1 MPLDTPPILLIQPSV
16 AHVRYFSAGNSQ
28 LVASRIR
35 PAKQASIAHG
45 GMPAKKFVSE
55 RVTRLTREKF
65 AYLPFQSMKL
75 PAGGLWTM
83 PAWQAPYENRYRLE
97 LCLKGD
103 TSAVLTFACE
113 GVPYDKEYS
122 LQAILSEPAHQLSLK
137 EKESLYPKIADD
149 VLACT
154 EVLNGK
160 HVLCKEFESEGKKWY
175 CMLFNLNPDN
185 TSSSKHR
192 FILEY
197 SMPLEKPPVAFYQ
210 TPPAHIKYID
220 FKAVGMNH
228 ALVAKYAQAVGQRC
242 PERVSTQTSEHFTSL
257 QKSALG
263 FLPFKSMSLPYGG
276 FWTQPFEE
284 VPQEHSYR
292 IELGPKNDKETTL
305 TVTSQGSPYIASYP
319 IPKFLEQKK
328 IHSLTREER
337 DLLSPNIAAR
347 DKAYTTDLNGKRV
360 FIEETEVKGK
370 KLYRLEFNHNPD
382 GTLPFIPAVISFE
395 APTRKYN
402 KYIAS
407 IKKCLSTI
415 VWIDKVDIPVP

>member
-1 MPLDTPPILLIQPSV
+1 MPLDRPPSLL
-16 AHVRYFSAGNSQ
+16 FQ
-28 LVASRIR
+28 L
-35 PAKQASIAHG
+35 
-45 GMPAKKFVSE
+45 
-55 RVTRLTREKF
+55 
-65 AYLPFQSMKL
+65 
-75 PAGGLWTM
+75 
-83 PAWQAPYENRYRLE
+83 
-97 LCLKGD
+97 
-103 TSAVLTFACE
+103 
-113 GVPYDKEYS
+113 
-122 LQAILSEPAHQLSLK
+122 
-137 EKESLYPKIADD
+137 
-149 VLACT
+149 
-154 EVLNGK
+154 
-160 HVLCKEFESEGKKWY
+160 
-175 CMLFNLNPDN
+175 
-185 TSSSKHR
+185 
-192 FILEY
+192 
-197 SMPLEKPPVAFYQ
+197 
-210 TPPAHIKYID
+210 PPAHIKIVGSMP
-220 FKAVGMNH
+220 FLKAQL
-228 ALVAKYAQAVGQRC
+228 LVAKAAEGVGQRS
-242 PERVSTQTSEHFTSL
+242 PERISSKGPEHIGGLEKRELS
-257 QKSALG
+257 

-415 VWIDKVDIPVP
+415 VWIDKVDIPVPAANSPVDKY